1 MKLLFKEQVIEFI
14 QDSTTEEVIDTINE
28 LLQVNY
34 FFSHFV
40 ADGKEIHE
48 DPETFL
54 TTNLQGVV
62 SLEIIALNAKDFI
75 NDLLLSAEEY
85 SKRAVPHITTLSDEF
100 YNNPS
105 ATSWAELSELFEGIQ
120 WLSSMVETIGQSTA
134 CPSNWNEVL
143 TPTSAMQVEL
153 GNLEEALENTD
164 TVLIADMLKY
174 EILPVFEVLA
184 LESQKA
190 IDTGGT
196 RPDLN

>member
-14 QDSTTEEVIDTINE
+14 KTPFAEEVIDKTNE
-28 LLQVNY
+28 LLEDNY
-34 FFSHFV
+34 FFSYFI

-54 TTNLQGVV
+54 TTNLQGIF
-62 SLEIIALNAKDFI
+62 SLEIIALTAKDFI

-85 SKRAVPHITTLSDEF
+85 TKRAVPHISTLSVEF

-105 ATSWAELSELFEGIQ
+105 ATIWTDLAELFEGIQ
-120 WLSSMVETIGQSTA
+120 WLSSMVETISQSSA
-134 CPSNWNEVL
+134 CPSNWNEEL
-143 TPTSAMQVEL
+143 SPTSAMQVEL
-153 GNLEEALENTD
+153 GNLEKALENTD

-174 EILPVFEVLA
+174 EILPAFEALA
-184 LESQKA
+184 VEIEKA
-190 IDTGGT
+190 IDTEGT